1 MTAWVIKCRTDDL
14 KRALAI
20 VEEQRNRGYDVWIED
35 ENGGFVDEQSL
46 KKNDVEST
54 KPTLYENGK
63 GILVFLAAA
72 AAALGTLYLLGLWVD
87 H

>member
-20 VEEQRNRGYDVWIED
+20 VEEQRNRGYNVWIED
-35 ENGGFVDEQSL
+35 ENGGYVGEQSL

-54 KPTLYENGK
+54 KPTLYEKGK
-63 GILVFLAAA
+63 GVLILLAAA
-72 AAALGTLYLLGLWVD
+72 AAAIGTLWVD
-87 H
+87 P

>member
-20 VEEQRNRGYDVWIED
+20 VEEQRNRGDNVWIED
-35 ENGGFVDEQSL
+35 EDGGYVDEQSL
-46 KKNDVEST
+46 KKNDVKST
-54 KPTLYENGK
+54 KPALYEKGK
-63 GILVFLAAA
+63 GVLILLAAA
-72 AAALGTLYLLGLWVD
+72 VAAIGTLYALGLWVD